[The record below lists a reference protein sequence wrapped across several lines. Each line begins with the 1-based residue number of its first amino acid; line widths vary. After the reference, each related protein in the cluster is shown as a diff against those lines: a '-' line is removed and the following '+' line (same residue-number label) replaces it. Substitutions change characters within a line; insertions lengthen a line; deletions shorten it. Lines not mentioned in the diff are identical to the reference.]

1 MSGEITQEY
10 IECLVYEKEK
20 SQKRVISLLLENES
34 LKLDIEELKQANMLL
49 RQQLEQKDERVFVSS
64 SCRSRN
70 NHVDDYKTADD
81 IRMDIIARNGNDGD
95 HYE

>member
-1 MSGEITQEY
+1 MREEITQEY

-49 RQQLEQKDERVFVSS
+49 RQQLDQKGGRVFVVN

-70 NHVDDYKTADD
+70 NHVDGYKTAED
-81 IRMDIIARNGNDGD
+81 IRMDIVARNGNDGD

>member
-1 MSGEITQEY
+1 MTNKITQEY
-10 IECLVYEKEK
+10 IDYLVDKTEKMEK
-20 SQKRVISLLLENES
+20 RFNQLLIENA
-34 LKLDIEELKQANMLL
+34 ELKQANMLL
-49 RQQLEQKDERVFVSS
+49 RQQLDQKDERVFVAN

>member
-1 MSGEITQEY
+1 MTNKITQEY
-10 IECLVYEKEK
+10 IDHLVDKTEKMERRFN
-20 SQKRVISLLLENES
+20 QLLIENA
-34 LKLDIEELKQANMLL
+34 ELKQANTLL
-49 RQQLEQKDERVFVSS
+49 RQQLNQKDERVFVTN

-70 NHVDDYKTADD
+70 NHVDGYKTAED

>member
-1 MSGEITQEY
+1 MTNKITQEY
-10 IECLVYEKEK
+10 IDYLVDKTEKMERRFN
-20 SQKRVISLLLENES
+20 QLLIENA
-34 LKLDIEELKQANMLL
+34 ELKQANMLL
-49 RQQLEQKDERVFVSS
+49 RQQLDQKDERVFAVN